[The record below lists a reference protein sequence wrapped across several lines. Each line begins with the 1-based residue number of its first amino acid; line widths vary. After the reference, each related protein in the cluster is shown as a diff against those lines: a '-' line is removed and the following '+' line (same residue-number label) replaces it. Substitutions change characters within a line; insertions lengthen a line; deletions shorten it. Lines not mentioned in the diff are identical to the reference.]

1 MKKLLSLIVTLTM
14 VIGVFCVPASAEEA
28 SISSDV
34 PTYEVLATMDAQ
46 LAEPE
51 LREYLAEN
59 GIEVHAG
66 HILTAVSVDSGNQD
80 EVLALQIGKKQNDS
94 YTIHSLIELDESGK
108 EVNAPISVVPPTSR
122 SISSITWNPNDL
134 WGTGAIT
141 MDVSVNYYWDVIE
154 TDNPLLPRAFLY
166 PTKVTFSYKYRNAS
180 NKPKVDYM
188 TAQVDLD
195 RIKCD
200 SRYTRIDYDYSVTIC
215 SRTVNNPTENQAC
228 QASGSVPTGIHV
240 EIQDGYHNS
249 SMYVILRASVNGKED
264 GATRPMI
271 PVEP

>member
-46 LAEPE
+46 FAEPE

-80 EVLALQIGKKQNDS
+80 EVLALQIGQKQNDS

-122 SISSITWNPNDL
+122 SISSITWNPNDS

-154 TDNPLLPRAFLY
+154 TDNPLLLRAFLY
-166 PTKVTFSYKYRNAS
+166 PTKVTFF
-180 NKPKVDYM
+180 
-188 TAQVDLD
+188 
-195 RIKCD
+195 I
-200 SRYTRIDYDYSVTIC
+200 
-215 SRTVNNPTENQAC
+215 
-228 QASGSVPTGIHV
+228 
-240 EIQDGYHNS
+240 
-249 SMYVILRASVNGKED
+249 
-264 GATRPMI
+264 
-271 PVEP
+271 